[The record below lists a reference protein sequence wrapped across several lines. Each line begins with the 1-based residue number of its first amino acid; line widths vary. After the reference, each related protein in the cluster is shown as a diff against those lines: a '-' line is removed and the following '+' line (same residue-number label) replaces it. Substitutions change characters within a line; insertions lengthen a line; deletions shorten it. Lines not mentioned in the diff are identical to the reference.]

1 MRFYAMK
8 MGQPKKT
15 YNHAEI
21 RCLEVSILKMR
32 KHVDKLLVVRYDS
45 DGNLKDSCPCIICRE
60 AIKDFK
66 IRTVLYSTEFGMQQ
80 L

>member
-1 MRFYAMK
+1 MRYYANK
-8 MGQPKKT
+8 LGQNKKV

-32 KHVDKLLVVRYDS
+32 KNVDKLLVLRYD
-45 DGNLKDSCPCIICRE
+45 GNGNMKDATPCVLCKE

-66 IRTVLYSTEFGMQQ
+66 IKTVLFSTESGMKY